1 MSAGFCNVFTGH
13 NRSIHYLTDNV
24 YGSGIVEG
32 HFAGYT
38 TRGAANKVGTISRE
52 RLAQSVTLIVTHF
65 TPETSFSALK
75 HATTL

>member
-38 TRGAANKVGTISRE
+38 TIGLPTTRE
-52 RLAQSVTLIVTHF
+52 
-65 TPETSFSALK
+65 PSAENDSLK
-75 HATTL
+75 LSH